1 LVGGGTPPRPG
12 EISLAHNGVL
22 FLDEIAEF
30 APAALQA
37 MRQPIEEGVV
47 TLVRANGAIRYPARI
62 TLVAAMNPCPCG
74 YAGDPE
80 RVCTCSEGA
89 VSRYL
94 GRIGGPMYDR
104 IDISVRVDRI
114 DPSLLLARRQE
125 RSSTDEA
132 RERVARARAFAS
144 SRPPGDLRRALTH
157 EARAY
162 LASAGR
168 ASYLSG
174 RAVTRVLRV
183 ARTLADMECN
193 ERIGTHHVAE
203 ALTYRCWEQ
212 S

>member
-1 LVGGGTPPRPG
+1 
-12 EISLAHNGVL
+12 VL

-37 MRQPIEEGVV
+37 LRQPIEEGVV
-47 TLVRANGAIRYPARI
+47 TLVRANGAIRYPARV
-62 TLVAAMNPCPCG
+62 TLAAAMNPCPCG

-80 RVCTCSEGA
+80 RVCRCSEGA

-114 DPSLLLARRQE
+114 DPSLLLEHGAKRP
-125 RSSTDEA
+125 STDDV
-132 RERVARARAFAS
+132 RERVVRAREFAA
-144 SRPPGDLRRALTH
+144 SRPSSDLRGSLTH

-162 LASAGR
+162 LASAAR
-168 ASYLSG
+168 ASFLSG

-183 ARTLADMECN
+183 ARTLADLETCDD
-193 ERIGTHHVAE
+193 IGSGHLSE
-203 ALTYRCWEQ
+203 ALAYRCWEQ